1 MRLGIQMLNNS
12 SLVNSLLYLNQV
24 IINPGETSTVYFQ
37 LVDLDSQHGAN
48 CPALRYISASGATM
62 SIKLTSINVAN
73 NISKIPFNPFP
84 DDRSIWAF
92 NLSAVETQYAAGINM
107 RVTLTEGA
115 SVKIAIAEAAVI
127 IGPKSVY
134 SC

>member
-12 SLVNSLLYLNQV
+12 SLLNSLLYLNQ
-24 IINPGETSTVYFQ
+24 IIVNPGETYTVYFQ
-37 LVDLDSQHGAN
+37 LADLDSQHGPN
-48 CPALRYISASGATM
+48 CPALRYIPASGSSM

-73 NISKIPFNPFP
+73 NITKIPFNPFP

-92 NLSAVETQYAAGINM
+92 NLSAIETQYAAGINM
-107 RVTLTEGA
+107 RVTLTEGS
-115 SVKIAIAEAAVI
+115 SVKIAVADAVII